1 MIMRNEHVRPEPGHA
16 KHATPNPQ
24 NLSVETTRLSL
35 TPLSASTP
43 NPSQS
48 ALPVRPGDI
57 DAFMAV
63 FADKNSARMTHAIP
77 HPLSRSEA
85 ESLLARMSSTPFS
98 HWAIRLEDEQLI
110 GIISLT
116 RSTCGTAGDI
126 HSFGPNLS
134 VFIAPAH
141 QGQGYAIE
149 ATDGLLRWVKK
160 RRLHRII
167 HAAHF
172 ADNEASARALITAD
186 FLYTGRKTLET
197 SLARDGEH
205 LALHMIRIL

>member
-1 MIMRNEHVRPEPGHA
+1 MIMRNEPQRAFIAPQRPEHI
-16 KHATPNPQ
+16 
-24 NLSVETTRLSL
+24 SVETTRLSL
-35 TPLSASTP
+35 T
-43 NPSQS
+43 
-48 ALPVRPGDI
+48 ALRTRDL

-77 HPLSRSEA
+77 HPLERGEA
-85 ESLLARMSSTPFS
+85 EALLAQMSATPFT
-98 HWAIRLEDEQLI
+98 HWAIRLDDEHLI

-116 RSTCGTAGDI
+116 KSACGTAGGI

-149 ATDGLLRWVKK
+149 ATDGLLRWCKK
-160 RRLHRII
+160 RKLHRII

-186 FLYTGRKTLET
+186 FLYTGRRTMET
-197 SLARDGEH
+197 SLAREGEH

>member
-1 MIMRNEHVRPEPGHA
+1 MIMRNEHVREAPRPAKPE
-16 KHATPNPQ
+16 
-24 NLSVETTRLSL
+24 NLSIETTRLSL
-35 TPLSASTP
+35 TALRASD
-43 NPSQS
+43 
-48 ALPVRPGDI
+48 L
-57 DAFMAV
+57 DAVMAV

-77 HPLSRSEA
+77 HPLTRDEA
-85 ESLLARMSSTPFS
+85 DALLVLMSATPFT
-98 HWAIRLEDEQLI
+98 HWAIRLDDERLI

-116 RSTCGTAGDI
+116 KSACGTAGGTPGPG

-149 ATDGLLRWVKK
+149 ATDGLLRWCKK
-160 RRLHRII
+160 RKLHRII

-186 FLYTGRKTLET
+186 FLYTGRKSMET
-197 SLARDGEH
+197 SLAREGEH

>member
-1 MIMRNEHVRPEPGHA
+1 MIMRNEHIRPDPG
-16 KHATPNPQ
+16 PNRPHH
-24 NLSVETTRLSL
+24 SDRSIETTRLSL
-35 TPLSASTP
+35 TPLSA
-43 NPSQS
+43 
-48 ALPVRPGDI
+48 ADI

-77 HPLSRSEA
+77 HPLHRAEA
-85 ESLLARMSSTPFS
+85 EALLAQMSATPFT
-98 HWAIRLEDEQLI
+98 HWAIRLEDERLI

-116 RSTCGTAGDI
+116 TSACGTAGGL
-126 HSFGPNLS
+126 HAFGPNLS

-149 ATDGLLRWVKK
+149 ATDGLLRWCKK
-160 RRLHRII
+160 RKVHRII

-172 ADNEASARALITAD
+172 ADNEPSASALISAD
-186 FLYTGRKTLET
+186 FLYTGRKTMET
-197 SLARDGEH
+197 SLAREGEH